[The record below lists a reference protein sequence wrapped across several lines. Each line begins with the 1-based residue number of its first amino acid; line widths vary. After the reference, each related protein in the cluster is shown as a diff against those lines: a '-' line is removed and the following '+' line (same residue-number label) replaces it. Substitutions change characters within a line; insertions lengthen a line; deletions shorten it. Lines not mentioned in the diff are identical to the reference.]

1 MHRDR
6 DDSPER
12 PPGELFYR
20 QLLDAATEVVVGLLD
35 LEGRVI
41 YVNGAS
47 RWLLGYTPE
56 QMLGRHY
63 GEFIPSEEL
72 AKAAQKF
79 ERARSGRPHFR
90 HVVLVR
96 RGDGGDAH
104 VRFDAT
110 PLIGSDG
117 TVEGIVLVGHEAT
130 DGVASPVFPDDVGT
144 EEAGEG
150 RLVERLPAISY
161 VAEPGAEGRWHYVS
175 PQIEALLG
183 YTRQEWLGDPG
194 MWARCVHP
202 DDRTRVLEE
211 EERDAGT
218 GGTEY
223 RMVGRDGRV
232 VWVRDEAVLRSR
244 ADGSARYDGILTD
257 VTERKRF
264 ESQLQFFAE
273 HDALTGVF
281 NRRRFLE
288 EFANEILRLRRQRH
302 PVSLV
307 MLDLDDLKEV
317 NDSLGHAV
325 GDALIRATAGT
336 LTERVRESDTVGRLG
351 GDEFAVILRGAT
363 GEQAVRVAGELV
375 AGIREQAPAVTGAAV
390 PTTASA
396 GVTIL
401 RPAIDTPDD
410 ALVAADRAMYEAKRK
425 GGDRVEAYSPKLDQA
440 EHVPQR

>member
-1 MHRDR
+1 MHRG
-6 DDSPER
+6 DSPVR
-12 PPGELFYR
+12 PHGELFYR

-35 LEGRVI
+35 LEGRI
-41 YVNGAS
+41 TYVNGAS
-47 RWLLGYTPE
+47 RWLLGYAPE
-56 QMLGRHY
+56 EMLGRHF

-72 AKAAQKF
+72 AKASEKF
-79 ERARSGRPHFR
+79 ERARGGRPHFR
-90 HVVLVR
+90 HVVLLR
-96 RGDGGDAH
+96 RGDGGEAH

-117 TVEGIVLVGHEAT
+117 AVEGVVLVGQEAT
-130 DGVASPVFPDDVGT
+130 DEIASPALPDDGGT
-144 EEAGEG
+144 GEG
-150 RLVERLPAISY
+150 GLVERLPAISY

-183 YTRQEWLGDPG
+183 YTRQEWLADPG
-194 MWARCVHP
+194 MWARCIHP
-202 DDRTRVLEE
+202 DDRARVLAEE
-211 EERDAGT
+211 DREAGT

-232 VWVRDEAVLRSR
+232 VWVRDEAVLRSDS
-244 ADGSARYDGILTD
+244 DGSTRYDGILTD

-273 HDALTGVF
+273 HDPLTGVF

-302 PVSLV
+302 PVSLL
-307 MLDLDDLKEV
+307 MLDLDHLKEV

-325 GDALIRATAGT
+325 GDALIRATAGVM
-336 LTERVRESDTVGRLG
+336 TERVRESDTVGRLG

-363 GEQAVRVAGELV
+363 GEQAARVAGELV
-375 AGIREQAPAVTGAAV
+375 TAIREQAQAVAGTGV
-390 PTTASA
+390 STTASA
-396 GVTIL
+396 GVTSL

-410 ALVAADRAMYEAKRK
+410 AMVAADRAMYEAKRK
-425 GGDRVEAYSPKLDQA
+425 GGDRVETYSPKLDRA